1 MKKMILGITG
11 SIAAYRATEIIS
23 QLKNEYDITVV
34 MTDSSTKFIS
44 PITMQTLTNNKVYKE
59 TFDEDDTKVSHIDVV
74 KETDVILIAPAT
86 ANFISKMAGG
96 ICDDMLSTMVVVG
109 YNKRI
114 IVAPAMNTN
123 MYENPIIKENIK
135 KLESLGFEFIEP
147 KESLLACGD
156 YGKGALANIEDIVN
170 KVKEDEE

>member
-1 MKKMILGITG
+1 MKKIILGITG